1 MNISLIILSFI
12 FLLTPGIFL
21 LIASLGY
28 QKWWKEQIDNIVSKS
43 ISDNSITLSQ
53 ITGSV
58 LTSIGLLL
66 VTIGLFQIQP
76 RDNYR
81 RRTHKRVVVEIKSL
95 GKNQHIGRGGRLYI
109 NKYIP
114 KKKKR
119 GKHSGG
125 KMKRI
130 YLE

>member
-1 MNISLIILSFI
+1 MNISLTILSFI
-12 FLLTPGIFL
+12 FLLAPGVFL

-28 QKWWKEQIDNIVSKS
+28 QKWWKEQIDNIGSKS

-58 LTSIGLLL
+58 LTATGLLL
-66 VTIGLFQIQP
+66 ITIGLFQKHN
-76 RDNYR
+76 RANM
-81 RRTHKRVVVEIKSL
+81 RTRKRVVVEVKSL
-95 GKNQHIGRGGRLYI
+95 GKNQHIGSGGRLYI
-109 NKYIP
+109 NKPIHT
-114 KKKKR
+114 KKK
-119 GKHSGG
+119 GKHSRR